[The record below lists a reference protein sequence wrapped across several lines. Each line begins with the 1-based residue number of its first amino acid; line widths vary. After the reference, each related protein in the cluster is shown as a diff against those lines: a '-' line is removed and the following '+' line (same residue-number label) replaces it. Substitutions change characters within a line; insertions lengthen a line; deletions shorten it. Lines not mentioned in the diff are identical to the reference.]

1 MDSKDLSEAIQ
12 RKAIE
17 LGFELVG
24 MVPVAPSETH
34 RIYKDWLKKG
44 YAGDMAYLKRHLPLK
59 EDLRNLF
66 PQAVSLVAL
75 AFNYFTGDHPEI
87 DGSHGKIS

>member
-1 MDSKDLSEAIQ
+1 MNDPGRSPNLESSVQTEGGLSMDSKGLSKAIQ
-12 RKAIE
+12 RKAGE

-44 YAGDMAYLKRHLPLK
+44 YAGDMAYLKRLLYNNPL
-59 EDLRNLF
+59 
-66 PQAVSLVAL
+66 
-75 AFNYFTGDHPEI
+75 
-87 DGSHGKIS
+87 